1 MELVSV
7 DHKLQFPLLAFLWFN
22 SNIYLQLWVNKNVIY
37 FSGNQQSII
46 SFIKIK
52 SLTKTLLSLNFHT
65 YPKIQ
70 EPILPDFKKC
80 CFLLAGVYCICWFW
94 GMVMYGN
101 EFKAKGNSN
110 WTTWKRCCA
119 HSAVWG
125 CERRQRQK
133 TTAELSQIFDA
144 IHGRKIAIIRLM
156 SRSNKLPSRS
166 WVKRLLLIFLCF
178 SSKPEH
184 H

>member
-7 DHKLQFPLLAFLWFN
+7 DHKLQFPLLAFLLFN

-37 FSGNQQSII
+37 FSGNQQAII

-52 SLTKTLLSLNFHT
+52 NLIKNLLSINCHT

-70 EPILPDFKKC
+70 GPILPDFKKC
-80 CFLLAGVYCICWFW
+80 WFLLAGVYCICWFW

-101 EFKAKGNSN
+101 EFKAKGNKS
-110 WTTWKRCCA
+110 WTKDKIEPQKKNISTRCCA

-133 TTAELSQIFDA
+133 RTAELSQIFDA
-144 IHGRKIAIIRLM
+144 IHGRKIAI
-156 SRSNKLPSRS
+156 K
-166 WVKRLLLIFLCF
+166 VYVTV
-178 SSKPEH
+178 
-184 H
+184 